1 MHRMAPSPAPGT
13 IARFVSQ
20 DRLAQRLTDMAKIGA
35 TEKGGVNRPALS
47 VEDGKAR
54 ALLTGWALARGFTVA
69 TDGIG
74 NLYVRRAGSDPDAAP
89 VMTGSHLDSQPTGGR
104 YDGVYGVL
112 AGFEV
117 LEALEDAGFQTRH
130 PVELVAWTNEEG
142 SRFQPYCMGSA
153 LFAGKMDLDMVLA
166 CTDPKGISVK
176 DALAETLVLAPPMPG
191 RPFGGAAAAYVEA
204 HIEQGPRLEAE
215 GKTIGVVQGIQGSR
229 WFQVEVTGQEA
240 HAGTTPHGARKD
252 AFQAALRMV
261 TALNDLMHDPD
272 DIIRCTFGRF
282 EVLPGSPNTVPG
294 KVIFTIDF
302 RHPDAT
308 LVKDKGDAI
317 TPLLQSLAAPCAVTV
332 RETSTTAPVDF
343 APAVVDAVR
352 DAATLLGY
360 PHRDMPSGA
369 NHDAKF
375 MAPRCPTGMI
385 FIPCKDGISHN
396 EVEYAS
402 PEHCHA
408 GAAVLAET
416 LVRLAG

>member
-1 MHRMAPSPAPGT
+1 MTMLAAPAFGT
-13 IARFVSQ
+13 IAGHVRQ
-20 DRLAQRLTDMAKIGA
+20 ERLAQRLADMGRIGA
-35 TEKGGVNRPALS
+35 TVKGGVNRPALS
-47 VEDGKAR
+47 REDGLAR
-54 ALLTGWALARGFTVA
+54 ALLASWAAARGFSVE

-74 NLYVRRAGSDPDAAP
+74 NLYVRRAGSDPALAP

-117 LEALEDAGFQTRH
+117 LEALEDAGLPTRH
-130 PVELVAWTNEEG
+130 PVEVVAWTNEEG

-153 LFAGKMDLDMVLA
+153 LFAGKMDLEMVLG
-166 CTDPKGISVK
+166 CTDPQGVTVR
-176 DALAETLVLAPPMPG
+176 DALAQTLALAPAMPV
-191 RPFGGAAAAYVEA
+191 RPFGGPAAAYVEA

-215 GKTIGVVQGIQGSR
+215 DRTIGVVSGIQGSR

-261 TALNDLMHDPD
+261 SALNDLMADPD
-272 DIIRCTFGRF
+272 DIVRCTFGRF

-302 RHPDAT
+302 RHPDAAM
-308 LVKDKGDAI
+308 VKARGDAI
-317 TPLLQSLAAPCAVTV
+317 TPLIQALAAPCTVAVK
-332 RETSTTAPVDF
+332 ETSTTSPVDF
-343 APAVVDAVR
+343 DPAVIDAVR
-352 DAATLLGY
+352 AAAVGLGY
-360 PHRDMPSGA
+360 SHMDMPSGA

-385 FIPCKDGISHN
+385 FIPCRDGISHN

-402 PEHCHA
+402 PGHCHA

-416 LVRLAG
+416 LYRLAR

>member
-1 MHRMAPSPAPGT
+1 MTHPSNRSFGS
-13 IARFVSQ
+13 IAAHVSQ
-20 DRLAQRLTDMAKIGA
+20 DRLAQRLADMAKIGA
-35 TEKGGVNRPALS
+35 TEKGGVNRQALS
-47 VEDGKAR
+47 REDGLAR
-54 ALLTGWALARGFTVA
+54 ALLTSWATARGFAVS

-74 NLYVRRAGSDPDAAP
+74 NLYVRREGSDPTLPP

-117 LEALEDAGFQTRH
+117 LEALEDAGAVTRH
-130 PVELVAWTNEEG
+130 PVEVVAWTNEEG

-153 LFAGKMDLDMVLA
+153 LFAGKMDLEMVLS
-166 CTDPKGISVK
+166 CTDAKGVSVR
-176 DALAETLVLAPPMPG
+176 DALAETLSLAPAMPV
-191 RPFGGAAAAYVEA
+191 RDFGSPAAAYVEA

-252 AFQAALRMV
+252 AFQ
-261 TALNDLMHDPD
+261 TALKMVNALNELMHDPD

-302 RHPDAT
+302 RHPDAE
-308 LVKDKGDAI
+308 LVTERGDKVA
-317 TPLLQSLAAPCAVTV
+317 PLLYSLAAPCAVV
-332 RETSTTAPVDF
+332 VKETSTTAPVDF
-343 APAVVDAVR
+343 DPSVVDAVR
-352 DAATLLGY
+352 GAALGLGY
-360 PHRDMPSGA
+360 ANRDMPSGA

-416 LVRLAG
+416 LARLAG

>member
-1 MHRMAPSPAPGT
+1 MTYPSNRSFGS
-13 IARFVSQ
+13 IAAHVSQ
-20 DRLAQRLTDMAKIGA
+20 DRLAQRLADMAKIGA
-35 TEKGGVNRPALS
+35 TEKGGVNRQALS
-47 VEDGKAR
+47 REDGLAR
-54 ALLTGWALARGFTVA
+54 ALLTSWATARGFAVS

-74 NLYVRRAGSDPDAAP
+74 NLYVRREGSDPTLPP

-117 LEALEDAGFQTRH
+117 LEALEDAGAVTKH
-130 PVELVAWTNEEG
+130 AVEVVAWTNEEG

-153 LFAGKMDLDMVLA
+153 LFAGKMDLDMVLS
-166 CTDPKGISVK
+166 CTDAKGVSVR
-176 DALAETLVLAPPMPG
+176 DALAETLSLAPAMPV
-191 RPFGGAAAAYVEA
+191 RDFGSPAAAYVEA

-215 GKTIGVVQGIQGSR
+215 GKIIGVVQGIQGSR

-240 HAGTTPHGARKD
+240 HAGTTPHGSRKD
-252 AFQAALRMV
+252 AFQ
-261 TALNDLMHDPD
+261 TALKMVNALNELMHDPD

-302 RHPDAT
+302 RHPDAG
-308 LVKDKGDAI
+308 LVKERGDKVA
-317 TPLLQSLAAPCAVTV
+317 PLIHSLAAPCEVAVK
-332 RETSTTAPVDF
+332 ETSKTAPVDF
-343 APAVVDAVR
+343 DASVVDAVR
-352 DAATLLGY
+352 EAAMGLGY
-360 PHRDMPSGA
+360 SNRDMPSGA

>member
-1 MHRMAPSPAPGT
+1 MTLSNALAFGS
-13 IARFVSQ
+13 IARFVRQ
-20 DRLAQRLTDMAKIGA
+20 DRLAQRLADMAQIGA

-47 VEDGKAR
+47 REDGLAR
-54 ALLTGWALARGFTVA
+54 ALLTSWAHARGFDVS

-74 NLYVRRAGSDPDAAP
+74 NLYVRRAGTDPDALP

-117 LEALEDAGFQTRH
+117 LEALEDAGVQTRH
-130 PVELVAWTNEEG
+130 PVEVVAWTNEEG

-166 CTDPKGISVK
+166 CTDAKGIVVR
-176 DALAETLVLAPPMPG
+176 DALAETLALAPPMPV
-191 RPFGGAAAAYVEA
+191 REFGSAAAAYVES

-215 GKTIGVVQGIQGSR
+215 GKTIGVVLGIQGSR

-252 AFQAALRMV
+252 AFQTAV
-261 TALNDLMHDPD
+261 TMINALNGLMHDPD

-302 RHPDAT
+302 RHPDAD
-308 LVKDKGDAI
+308 LVRVKGDQVA
-317 TPLLQSLAAPCAVTV
+317 PLLLSLAGNCSVMV
-332 RETSTTAPVDF
+332 KETSTTAPVDF
-343 APAVVDAVR
+343 DPSVISAVR
-352 DAATLLGY
+352 DAAEGLGY
-360 PHRDMPSGA
+360 RHRDMPSGA

-402 PEHCHA
+402 PEDCHA

-416 LVRLAG
+416 LARLAG

>member
-1 MHRMAPSPAPGT
+1 MALSPAPAGT
-13 IARFVSQ
+13 VSRFVNQ
-20 DRLAQRLTDMAKIGA
+20 ARLAQRLADMARIGA
-35 TEKGGVNRPALS
+35 TAKGGVNRQALS
-47 VEDGKAR
+47 VEDGQAR
-54 ALLTGWALARGFTVA
+54 ALLTGWAVARGFDVA

-74 NLYVRRAGSDPDAAP
+74 NLFVRRAGSNPDAAP

-117 LEALEDAGFQTRH
+117 LEALEDAGITTRH
-130 PVELVAWTNEEG
+130 PVEVVAWTNEEG

-153 LFAGKMDLDMVLA
+153 LFAGKMDLEMVLA
-166 CTDPKGISVK
+166 CTDPKGISVR
-176 DALAETLVLAPPMPG
+176 DALAETLALAPPMPS
-191 RPFGGAAAAYVEA
+191 RPFGTPAAAYVEA

-215 GKTIGVVQGIQGSR
+215 GLTIGVVQGIQGSR

-252 AFQAALRMV
+252 AFQTALRMV

-302 RHPDAT
+302 RHPDAGV
-308 LVKDKGDAI
+308 VKEKGDAI
-317 TPLLQSLAAPCAVTV
+317 APLLHSLAAPCTV
-332 RETSTTAPVDF
+332 MVKETSTTAPVDF
-343 APAVVDAVR
+343 DPLVVEAVR
-352 DAATLLGY
+352 DAAGLLGLS
-360 PHRDMPSGA
+360 HRDMPSGA

-416 LVRLAG
+416 LVRLAV

>member
-1 MHRMAPSPAPGT
+1 MTKLAGPAFGT
-13 IARFVSQ
+13 IASYVSR
-20 DRLAQRLTDMAKIGA
+20 DRLAQRLADMARIGA

-47 VEDGKAR
+47 REDGQAR
-54 ALLTGWALARGFTVA
+54 ALLTSWAQDRGFSVA

-74 NLYVRRAGSDPDAAP
+74 NLYVRRAGSDATLAP

-117 LEALEDAGFQTRH
+117 LEALEDAGAVTKH
-130 PVELVAWTNEEG
+130 PVEVVAWTNEEG

-153 LFAGKMDLDMVLA
+153 LFAGKMDLDSVLA
-166 CTDPKGISVK
+166 CTDPQGISVR
-176 DALAETLVLAPPMPG
+176 DALAETLSLAPPMPV
-191 RPFGGAAAAYVEA
+191 RAFGQEAAAYVEA

-215 GKTIGVVQGIQGSR
+215 GKTIGVVTGIQGSR

-261 TALNDLMHDPD
+261 AALNDLMHDPD
-272 DIIRCTFGRF
+272 DVIRCTFGRF

-302 RHPDAT
+302 RHPDAA
-308 LVKDKGDAI
+308 LVKARGDAVA
-317 TPLLQSLAAPCAVTV
+317 PLILSLAAPCSVVV

-343 APAVVDAVR
+343 DPAIIDAVR
-352 DAATLLGY
+352 AAAHGLGY
-360 PHRDMPSGA
+360 SHRDMPSGA

-375 MAPRCPTGMI
+375 MAPRCPTGMV

-416 LVRLAG
+416 LFRLAR